1 MDLLTDILQQ
11 AGLQRRLLDLR
22 HLADR
27 AALRFPCDRSIGMHV
42 VTRGRVFIHAEGLAE
57 PLALGAG
64 DIALMARGCHHVV
77 GTQATLP
84 PGPIEL
90 ASSGGEPGPAQST
103 AHSTAQSTAQST
115 ALISGA
121 YQFWNPPLHPLF
133 AELPAWTVVRA
144 ESLPRLAPL
153 SLTVA
158 LLGSEVAEPAL
169 GSEGI
174 VHGLLDVAFSYLL
187 REIVLRHGVDTA
199 GWSQAM
205 RAAPVRQAVELMHA
219 DTAHGWTLDELARR
233 VGVSRTALA
242 EKFREAMGDTPL
254 AYLRTLRMQKAMRLL
269 ASTDSGLDGVAVQV
283 GYTDAFSFSKVFK
296 KVVGVPPRE
305 FRRRDAAERATPWRF
320 G

>member
-1 MDLLTDILQQ
+1 MDLLSDILQQ

-22 HLADR
+22 HLAQAR
-27 AALRFPCDRSIGMHV
+27 ALRFPCDRSIGFHV
-42 VTRGRVFIHAEGLAE
+42 VTRGQVFIHGDGLAE
-57 PLALGAG
+57 PLALRAG
-64 DIALMARGCHHVV
+64 DMALMARGCTHVV
-77 GTQATLP
+77 STEPTLP
-84 PGPIEL
+84 PEPIEL
-90 ASSGGEPGPAQST
+90 AGSGPVDPPT
-103 AHSTAQSTAQST
+103 AGTS
-115 ALISGA
+115 LISGA

-174 VHGLLDVAFSYLL
+174 VHGLLDVGFTYLL
-187 REIVLRHGVDTA
+187 RETVQREGVDTA
-199 GWSQAM
+199 GWSHAM
-205 RAAPVRQAVELMHA
+205 RAVPVRQAVELMHGDA
-219 DTAHGWTLDELARR
+219 AHGWTLDELARR

-242 EKFREAMGDTPL
+242 EKFREAMDDTPL
-254 AYLRTLRMQKAMRLL
+254 NYLRTLRMQKAMQLL
-269 ASTDSGLDGVAVQV
+269 SRTDAGLDQVATQV

-296 KVVGVPPRE
+296 KVVGLPPRE
-305 FRRRDAAERATPWRF
+305 FRRRDAAERATPYRF